1 MLRDCEAFSTFSTHD
16 VNKAREFYGEIL
28 GLDTSEHEMG
38 LLELHL
44 VNSSVLIYPKQ
55 DHIPA
60 GFTVLNF
67 KVKNIEEYVDQLI
80 DKGVKFEQYDGPIK
94 TDSKGIHR
102 NENGPAIA
110 WFKDPGGNILS
121 VIEEK

>member
-1 MLRDCEAFSTFSTHD
+1 MLRDCETFSTYSTSD
-16 VNKAREFYGEIL
+16 VNKAREFYGEFL
-28 GLDTSEHEMG
+28 GLNISEHKMG

-67 KVKNIEEYVDQLI
+67 KVKNIEEYVDGLI
-80 DKGVKFEQYDGPIK
+80 AKGLKFEQYERPIK

-102 NENGPAIA
+102 NENGPSIA